1 MLWKLKYLIRGIG
14 CFFLGHEMLP
24 GDEEISE
31 NDWCLHCLVDWPQDQ
46 VTLPRVLNRCF
57 GWMVER
63 EWNWF
68 ARIDDW
74 LIENHSEILPDWW
87 EY

>member
-31 NDWCLHCLVDWPQDQ
+31 NDWCLHCLVDWPQDR
-46 VTLPRVLNRCF
+46 VTLPRLLNRCF
-57 GWMVER
+57 GWLVER

-74 LIENHSEILPDWW
+74 LIEYHQEHLPDWW